1 MAEMRKLSVIVFEE
15 DVDVVLT
22 SLGKAGTA
30 QIIDLRNRLEKWQGL
45 LVPYDVSMETLTRC
59 SDVLSRILSSLEILG
74 LRSEKSQHIDLRF
87 AKNSTKEVLTLAE
100 QKLAELPAETLRKN
114 AETLSR
120 IDQLIEAFEEK
131 WEGTTDERQ
140 STNGLAARTAA
151 EIEHEL
157 AEIEKESGTAALV
170 HRGSLIDKTR
180 SMPIGEKN
188 KLGKRLV
195 ELRSLVLDKQAEF
208 RKELLILKEAVE
220 VMREREERMTNAQ
233 QKIARSTKTVYFE
246 AWVPRSHVN
255 ETIETL
261 KKASEN
267 TCLVS
272 EEPTTDE
279 DNAPIIP
286 KLFPSCLAAF
296 EKLVYAFGY
305 PSAGDISPIPIMAI
319 TFPILFGIMFAD
331 VGQGALFVAL
341 GALLTVAKRRVR
353 LRKVG
358 DIQQYLLVSSEMFV
372 LLGISATFFG
382 FVFGEFFGPSGV
394 IHPISLGR
402 IGPFYLGG
410 FEPIH
415 EPMNMLRF
423 AIFVGVIH
431 IGLGLILRFSNEVR
445 HRRYR
450 IAPVPVCWLWLLLGG
465 LFMWAYWGGISSI
478 SKWFAEGLP
487 MLAGLVMLPLMLI
500 MVFTSLAEG
509 FMEGVGFSVEVF
521 AETLS
526 HTMSYSRLMAL
537 GLIHSAMNHLFLVLG
552 GVQHGHFPL
561 ESIPIIAVGTVLVM
575 IIEGLVVFVHTLRLH
590 WVEWFSKFHTGEGIA
605 FKPFT
610 LI

>member
-1 MAEMRKLSVIVFEE
+1 MSEMRKLSVIVFEE

-30 QIIDLRNRLEKWQGL
+30 QIIDLRNRLEKWQGIL
-45 LVPYDVSMETLTRC
+45 APYDVSMETLTRC
-59 SDVLSRILSSLEILG
+59 SDTLARIVASLEILG
-74 LRSEKSQHIDLRF
+74 LRFEKSQHADLRF
-87 AKNSTKEVLTLAE
+87 TKNSTKEVLALAE
-100 QKLAELPAETLRKN
+100 QKLAELSVETLRKN
-114 AETLSR
+114 VETLSR
-120 IDQLIEAFEEK
+120 VDQLVEVFEEK
-131 WEGTTDERQ
+131 LERTTDERQ
-140 STNGLAARTAA
+140 SANELGAKTAA

-170 HRGSLIDKTR
+170 QRSSLIDKTR
-180 SMPIGEKN
+180 GIPIEEKN
-188 KLGKRLV
+188 KLGKRLA
-195 ELRSLVLDKQAEF
+195 ELRSLVLDKKAEF
-208 RKELLILKEAVE
+208 RKELLALKEAVE
-220 VMREREERMTNAQ
+220 TMREREERMANAQ

-272 EEPTTDE
+272 EEPATHE
-279 DNAPIIP
+279 DNAPIVP
-286 KLFPSCLAAF
+286 KPSPSYLTAF

-319 TFPILFGIMFAD
+319 TFPILFGLMFAD
-331 VGQGALFVAL
+331 VGQGALFVIL

-353 LRKVG
+353 LQKVG
-358 DIQQYLLVSSEMFV
+358 DIQQYLLVSSEMFM
-372 LLGISATFFG
+372 LLGISAMFFG

-394 IHPISLGR
+394 IHPISLGI

-410 FEPIH
+410 FEPTH

-431 IGLGLILRFSNEVR
+431 ISLGLILRFLNDIKQRR
-445 HRRYR
+445 HRL
-450 IAPVPVCWLWLLLGG
+450 APVPVCWLWLLWGG
-465 LFMWAYWGGISSI
+465 LFMWAYWGGISNI

-487 MLAGLVMLPLMLI
+487 MLGGLVILPLMLI
-500 MVFTSLAEG
+500 MAFTSLAEG

-537 GLIHSAMNHLFLVLG
+537 GLIHSAMNYLFLVLG

-561 ESIPIIAVGTVLVM
+561 ESIPMIAVGTVLVM

-605 FKPFT
+605 FKPFQ